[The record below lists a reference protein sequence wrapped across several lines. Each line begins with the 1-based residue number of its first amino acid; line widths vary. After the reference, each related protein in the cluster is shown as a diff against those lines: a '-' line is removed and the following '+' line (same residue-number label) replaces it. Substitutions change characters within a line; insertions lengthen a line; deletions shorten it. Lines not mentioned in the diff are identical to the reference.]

1 MKRKKTSGILTL
13 CIMSM
18 VTLPMDAKS
27 PQAQRTGKVSK
38 KEQYADSIPTPT
50 LSEVAYGSH
59 ERNVLDFWKAKSD
72 KPTPLAFVIHGGG
85 GKMGAKKGLI
95 ALSMHLP
102 CSKRVFPWWRLTIA

>member
-1 MKRKKTSGILTL
+1 MNDMKCKNSLITILL
-13 CIMSM
+13 SLSSLLI
-18 VTLPMDAKS
+18 LPAE
-27 PQAQRTGKVSK
+27 GKRPNAVNVNKIAK
-38 KEQYADSIPTPT
+38 KEQYAGSIPKRT

-59 ERNVLDFWKAKSD
+59 ERNVLDFWKAKSE

-102 CSKRVFPWWRLTIA
+102 C